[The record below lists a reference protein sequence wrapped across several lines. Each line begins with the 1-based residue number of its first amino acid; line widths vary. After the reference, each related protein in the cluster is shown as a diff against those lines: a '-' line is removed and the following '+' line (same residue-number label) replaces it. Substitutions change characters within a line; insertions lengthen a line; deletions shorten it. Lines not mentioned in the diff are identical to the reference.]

1 MRDPAAQTTAEKKV
15 NTHEFFEQRTV
26 SMHIVVTVVEI

>member
-1 MRDPAAQTTAEKKV
+1 MRDPAAQTTAEKKI

-26 SMHIVVTVVEI
+26 SMYCGDCC